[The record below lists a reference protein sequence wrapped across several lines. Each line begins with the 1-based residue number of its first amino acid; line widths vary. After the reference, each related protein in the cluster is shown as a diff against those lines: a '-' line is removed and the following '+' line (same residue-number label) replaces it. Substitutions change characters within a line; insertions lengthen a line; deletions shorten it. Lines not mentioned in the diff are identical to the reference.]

1 MKCSACGR
9 ELTKKDVLYTEDRR
23 PFCRNPFECNDEHP
37 NSAKNIIE
45 RQGTV
50 QMYSEEELERDI
62 LENLDISDEIK
73 ERVVKLATKPQSI
86 RLSRV
91 DIAYYLIRL
100 QEAKGFSSLS
110 EAIRYC
116 ISLAMQ
122 VEPIE
127 HTFTE
132 ETATE
137 VEEEKTTEVIKV
149 EYVPPAP
156 PKVNIAKG
164 EEEFVF

>member
-9 ELTKKDVLYTEDRR
+9 VLTKKDVLYTEDRR
-23 PFCRNPFECNDEHP
+23 PFCRNPLECNDEHP

-50 QMYSEEELERDI
+50 QMYSEEELDRDV
-62 LENLDISDEIK
+62 LENLEISDEMK
-73 ERVVKLATKPQSI
+73 ERIIKLATKPQSI

-91 DIAYYLIRL
+91 DIAYYLLRL
-100 QEAKGFSSLS
+100 QEAKGLSSLS
-110 EAIRYC
+110 EVIRYC

-122 VEPIE
+122 VE

-132 ETATE
+132 ESATE
-137 VEEEKTTEVIKV
+137 EETEVIKV
-149 EYVPPAP
+149 ADVPPAP
-156 PKVNIAKG
+156 PKVNVAKNE

>member
-23 PFCRNPFECNDEHP
+23 PFCRNPFECNGEHP
-37 NSAKNIIE
+37 NSVKNIIE

-50 QMYSEEELERDI
+50 QMYTEEELEHDI
-62 LENLDISDEIK
+62 LESLDISDEMK
-73 ERVVKLATKPQSI
+73 ERIVKLAVKPQSI

-91 DIAYYLIRL
+91 DIAYYLLRL
-100 QEAKGFSSLS
+100 QEKKNISSLS

-116 ISLAMQ
+116 IRLAMQ
-122 VEPIE
+122 VE
-127 HTFTE
+127 HTFVE
-132 ETATE
+132 ESATE
-137 VEEEKTTEVIKV
+137 DEKTEVIKV
-149 EYVPPAP
+149 ADVPPAP
-156 PKVNIAKG
+156 PKVNVTKG

>member
-62 LENLDISDEIK
+62 LESLEISDEMK
-73 ERVVKLATKPQSI
+73 ERIIKLATKPQSI

-91 DIAYYLIRL
+91 DIAYYLLRL
-100 QEAKGFSSLS
+100 QETKGFSSLS

-122 VEPIE
+122 VEPME

-132 ETATE
+132 EPATE
-137 VEEEKTTEVIKV
+137 EETEVIKV
-149 EYVPPAP
+149 ADVPPAP
-156 PKVNIAKG
+156 PKVNVAKG
-164 EEEFVF
+164 EEEEEEFVF

>member
-1 MKCSACGR
+1 MRCSACGR

-37 NSAKNIIE
+37 NSVKNIIE

-62 LENLDISDEIK
+62 LENLEISDEMK
-73 ERVVKLATKPQSI
+73 ERITKLATKPQSI

-91 DIAYYLIRL
+91 DIAYYLLRL
-100 QEAKGFSSLS
+100 QETKGFSSLS

-116 ISLAMQ
+116 INLAMQ
-122 VEPIE
+122 VEPME

-132 ETATE
+132 EPVT
-137 VEEEKTTEVIKV
+137 EEEKTEVIKV
-149 EYVPPAP
+149 TDVPPAP
-156 PKVNIAKG
+156 PKINTKN

>member
-37 NSAKNIIE
+37 NSVKNIIE

-62 LENLDISDEIK
+62 LESLEISDEMK
-73 ERVVKLATKPQSI
+73 ERIVKLSVKPQSI

-91 DIAYYLIRL
+91 VLPITCFVCRKRKVSLVYLKR
-100 QEAKGFSSLS
+100 S
-110 EAIRYC
+110 AIEL
-116 ISLAMQ
+116 SLAMQ
-122 VEPIE
+122 VEPVE

-132 ETATE
+132 ESATE
-137 VEEEKTTEVIKV
+137 EVIKV
-149 EYVPPAP
+149 ADVPPAP
-156 PKVNIAKG
+156 PKTDTKN
-164 EEEFVF
+164 EEELVF

>member
-62 LENLDISDEIK
+62 LESLEISDEMK
-73 ERVVKLATKPQSI
+73 ERIVKLSVKPQSI

-91 DIAYYLIRL
+91 DIAYYLLRL
-100 QEAKGFSSLS
+100 QETKGFSSLS

-116 ISLAMQ
+116 IQLAMQ
-122 VEPIE
+122 VEPVE

-132 ETATE
+132 EPVT
-137 VEEEKTTEVIKV
+137 EEEEEEETEVIKV
-149 EYVPPAP
+149 ADVPPAP
-156 PKVNIAKG
+156 PKTDTKN
-164 EEEFVF
+164 EEELVF